1 MPSKPS
7 TRLGLLLL
15 VGLLVLI
22 RPGVGVAQ
30 PTVPSLTGRVVD
42 DADILSSTTERT
54 LTALLAAHEDSTSNQ
69 VAVLTVSSL
78 EGQPI
83 ESYSLDVAE
92 TWGLGTAERDNGVL
106 FLVAPTERELRIE
119 VGLGLEGPLP
129 DVTASRIIRHEVVPH
144 FREGNYDA
152 GVLAGTRAVV
162 GALEGTYAPPVSDY
176 SPTPDRFPMMLFGL
190 LFMSVPSLFV
200 ILSVLTV
207 DGPMRWFM
215 YFFLFAF
222 FAVGGGFVTGS
233 FWGAVIVLALY
244 TIVYWGAARL
254 PFVKRLR
261 KKIEAG
267 EVKGFRGGSFS
278 SGSSGSSSWSSGSS
292 FSSSS
297 FSGGGGSFGGGG
309 ASGSW

>member
-1 MPSKPS
+1 MLADTSGRRRVAVLS
-7 TRLGLLLL
+7 LLLL
-15 VGLLVLI
+15 VLTLSV
-22 RPGVGVAQ
+22 RAQ
-30 PTVPSLTGRVVD
+30 PVVPSLTGRVVD
-42 DADILSSTTERT
+42 NADILSSTTERT
-54 LTALLAAHEDSTSNQ
+54 LTTLLAAHEDSTSNQ
-69 VAVLTVSSL
+69 IAVLTVPSL
-78 EGQPI
+78 DGQPI
-83 ESYSLDVAE
+83 EAYSLEVAE

-119 VGLGLEGPLP
+119 VGYGLEGPLP
-129 DVTASRIIRHEVVPH
+129 DVTASRIIRYEVVPH
-144 FREGNYDA
+144 FRDGNYDA
-152 GVLAGTRAVV
+152 GVLAGTRAIV

-176 SPTPDRFPMMLFGL
+176 APTPDHFPMRIFGL

-215 YFFLFAF
+215 YFFLFVF
-222 FAVGGGFVTGS
+222 FAVGGGFATGS
-233 FWGAVIVLALY
+233 FWGAVIVLAIY
-244 TIVYWGAARL
+244 TLVFWGAGRL

-261 KKIEAG
+261 DKIEAG

-278 SGSSGSSSWSSGSS
+278 SGSSGSSSWSSSS